1 MMYDTHGKCD
11 HSSLIEHYAPL
22 VKRLAC
28 HMIAR
33 LPPSVEL
40 DDLVQNGMMG
50 LLNAI
55 DRYEDGMGAQ
65 FETYATQRIRG
76 AMLDGLRGEDWLPR
90 NLRRELR
97 RAENVIR
104 AEEQRLSRPPSE
116 GEISAA
122 MGLSLTDY
130 QNLMLEARGHQ
141 LVHLE
146 DFATDDGEPYL
157 ERHFGDQA
165 DPLSFLEDEDTH
177 RVLVQA
183 IELLPEREQ
192 LVMSLY
198 YDQELNLREIGE
210 VLGITESRVCQ
221 LHGQAIARLRSRV
234 HGGGSDAPRKRGR
247 PRKHPE

>member
-1 MMYDTHGKCD
+1 MMYDPHGSLD
-11 HSSLIEHYAPL
+11 QSALIEQYAPL
-22 VKRLAC
+22 VKRVAC

-40 DDLVQNGMMG
+40 DDMIQNGMMG
-50 LLNAI
+50 LLHAI
-55 DRYEDGMGAQ
+55 ERFEDGMGAQ

-97 RAENVIR
+97 RTEIVIR
-104 AEEQRLSRPPSE
+104 QEEQRLGRPPTE
-116 GEISAA
+116 GEIASALGITLA
-122 MGLSLTDY
+122 DY
-130 QNLMLEARGHQ
+130 QSLMMEARGHQ

-157 ERHFGDQA
+157 DRHLGSEA
-165 DPLSFLEDEDTH
+165 DPLSFLEDEDTQ
-177 RVLVQA
+177 RVLIQA

-210 VLGITESRVCQ
+210 VLGVTESRVCQ
-221 LHGQAIARLRSRV
+221 LHSQAISRLRARV
-234 HGGGSDAPRKRGR
+234 HGTPSDEPRKRGR
-247 PRKHPE
+247 PRKQAD